1 MLGTYGHHCAT
12 AAAICIVIVFNTPN
26 YNAMQSCHFH
36 DLDMQA
42 VHSYTQA
49 CILIELQ
56 TCTQIQFEGHQII
69 SSSIPVSQSFTQK

>member
-1 MLGTYGHHCAT
+1 MYSNW
-12 AAAICIVIVFNTPN
+12 FNNPN

-42 VHSYTQA
+42 VHLYTQA

-56 TCTQIQFEGHQII
+56 TCTQIQFEGHQRR
-69 SSSIPVSQSFTQK
+69 SFDKEIFRPLKDWNENLIYC